1 MSNIEIHG
9 ALWMRG
15 PLGAD
20 VLRAHLRTLTVPL
33 GAIRG
38 VSVGIPAVALRE
50 PATFWGSYDA
60 GEAMIVG
67 NADGYQGH
75 RESFY
80 EVRNPARAITLELS
94 QGRFEYIVLEPSN
107 TDPAR
112 LVRAARGARALAP
125 APRGPPRARP
135 HDRGPPRGPRRG
147 RRRRAAR
154 RSAPTVPL
162 PTPRRGV
169 AARHKA
175 SVRAT
180 RSPRAAAA
188 PTRASQRGKGLA

>member
-1 MSNIEIHG
+1 MSNIEIHDG
-9 ALWMRG
+9 ALHARL
-15 PLGAD
+15 LGAD

-38 VSVGIPAVALRE
+38 VSVGIPAVALKE

-60 GEAMIVG
+60 GAMIVG

-112 LVRAARGARALAP
+112 LVYELREALGHAIPEAHLAP
-125 APRGPPRARP
+125 DLMTEVHPVDPAVGAAVS
-135 HDRGPPRGPRRG
+135 G
-147 RRRRAAR
+147 R
-154 RSAPTVPL
+154 S
-162 PTPRRGV
+162 
-169 AARHKA
+169 
-175 SVRAT
+175 S
-180 RSPRAAAA
+180 
-188 PTRASQRGKGLA
+188 